1 MHFDCVHFHTRTN
14 MSASAVCHQFRAPA
28 GAGRIRRAA
37 NRSARAAKVRTASE
51 RTRHTF
57 LVPIDP
63 RHVLRET
70 PDLLDAG
77 QPMRD
82 AKDPPPPDASA
93 REPSRGASG
102 RSTRHRLTQL
112 G

>member
-51 RTRHTF
+51 RTGPVTF

-70 PDLLDAG
+70 PTCWTPGNRCGTRRTHRRRTRPRVSPRVAHPGD
-77 QPMRD
+77 PRD
-82 AKDPPPPDASA
+82 TAS
-93 REPSRGASG
+93 PS
-102 RSTRHRLTQL
+102 
-112 G
+112 

>member
-1 MHFDCVHFHTRTN
+1 MHFDRVHFHTRTN

-51 RTRHTF
+51 RTRH
-57 LVPIDP
+57 VSRPDRSASRAPGDP
-63 RHVLRET
+63 H
-70 PDLLDAG
+70 LLDAG